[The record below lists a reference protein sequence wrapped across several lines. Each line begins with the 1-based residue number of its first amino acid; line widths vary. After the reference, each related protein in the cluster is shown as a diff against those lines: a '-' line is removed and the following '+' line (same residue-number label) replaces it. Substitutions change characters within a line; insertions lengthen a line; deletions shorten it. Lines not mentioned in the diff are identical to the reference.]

1 MKRKLVTPKAS
12 FIVFAAIL
20 TLSQIGFAQNG
31 QPAQAPKA
39 PAAKAQEPFD
49 PHDISGIWKN
59 PGGFNPF
66 LGNDR
71 PPMTDWGKEKWSKTR
86 ASARKTPLAFGF
98 YPDQKDWND
107 PLFQCDPSGYPR
119 NTDYSNFRFVKLP
132 NEFVEFFERDH
143 VWRDLWTDGRK
154 LPGPDAEPR
163 WYGYATAHWD
173 GDTLVVESFGYDDRT
188 WIDPYGSIHSD
199 QMRIEERYKRLDH
212 DHLQVTM
219 TLTDPKAYIGTW
231 SGKSKVLNLMN
242 SSQQIQKGLW
252 GKRPDGTAYGDIR
265 EEYCVYSIERQFWQ
279 GRPLDGIGD
288 EDKK

>member
-1 MKRKLVTPKAS
+1 MTGKFLAPMVS
-12 FIVFAAIL
+12 FVAFAALSAL
-20 TLSQIGFAQNG
+20 TQIAFAQNS
-31 QPAQAPKA
+31 QQAQKA
-39 PAAKAQEPFD
+39 PAAKAQQPFD

-59 PGGFNPF
+59 PGGFDPF

-71 PPMTDWGKEKWSKTR
+71 PPLTAWGKEKWSKTR

-154 LPGPDAEPR
+154 LPGQDAEPR
-163 WYGYATAHWD
+163 WYGYATAHWE
-173 GDTLVVESFGYDDRT
+173 GDALVVESSGYDDRT

-212 DHLQVTM
+212 DHLEVSM
-219 TLTDPKAYIGTW
+219 TLTDPKAYVGTW

-252 GKRPDGTAYGDIR
+252 GKRADGTPYGDIR

-279 GRPLDGIGD
+279 GRPLEGVGAD